1 MMPKGVYRMIRF
13 SGSQSK
19 VYWKFTKFAKGTE
32 NAGEAFLVFFS
43 WNAFFHLCERVFVE
57 MIDIAAN
64 SLYNS
69 Y

>member
-1 MMPKGVYRMIRF
+1 MIRF

-19 VYWKFTKFAKGTE
+19 VYWKFTKYAKGTE
-32 NAGEAFLVFFS
+32 NAGEAFFGLFFVEC
-43 WNAFFHLCERVFVE
+43 FFPFERVCERVFVE
-57 MIDIAAN
+57 MIDITAN